1 MNNWDNYDLAILEQ
15 LQLNA
20 RVSFAEL
27 GRRVHLTSPAVA
39 ERVKKL
45 EDADVITGYAAR
57 INLRKLGYAFEV
69 LVQISVESHAVLNA
83 WTDAHAE
90 VLSSHATTGNHC
102 AMLRIALKSP
112 EHLQGLLG
120 ELGAIGKT
128 STAMVLSSN
137 YEDRVRKHGD
147 RI

>member
-1 MNNWDNYDLAILEQ
+1 MNNWDNYDLAIVEQ

-45 EDADVITGYAAR
+45 EEAGIITGYSAR
-57 INLRKLGYAFEV
+57 INLRKLGYSFEA
-69 LVQISVESHAVLNA
+69 LVQISVKSHAVLNA
-83 WTDAHAE
+83 WTDAHPE
-90 VLSSHATTGNHC
+90 VLSAHATTGNHC

-112 EHLQGLLG
+112 EHLQMLLG
-120 ELGAIGKT
+120 ELGTIGTT
-128 STAMVLSSN
+128 STAMVLSSS
-137 YEDRVRKHGD
+137 YEDRVRQHGE